1 MSRRIPAR
9 TSRRLQLRRRQLMK
23 SFDCL
28 EPRWM
33 MASTTPDTYFL
44 QSLAPT
50 YDQPFFVEAAQPAQ
64 QTLGP
69 DGKLAYDLRVNT
81 PGDQSIPIQ
90 GVTRIRID
98 PLASYQ
104 VTLITQAGE
113 GNFLVES
120 FDATGT
126 SLGKTTI
133 PYDFD
138 TSQSAVY
145 DLVTS
150 RAHIGPSGRM
160 LPLNTATIET
170 TAAFVAPKFG
180 FLEDQVHSFRTNRSS
195 DRGHSPNAIRI
206 DMTRPTI
213 ISYEA
218 IRHSP
223 STSPQVHSLG
233 FESLDV
239 DNELIEGVHVERYSN
254 AGDTRLSQAL
264 RPGDT
269 SFVVDSAVGWSNQ
282 SLDPRTRALAWYGY
296 RDSKG
301 TLYPDYTY
309 TRNVAKD
316 SIDGL
321 WDPGAVVGNRI
332 TLRKPWTGPII
343 PAGTAVRNAV
353 DSDSLI
359 PSLLESNR
367 LLSSGRASII
377 GTWSNG
383 VRTVQQ
389 FPPGTSSIRLASIT
403 NQSSVSEDETIS
415 IQMRFGLPHESAEI
429 VSPVNRRR
437 VFDLSV
443 LSNDSLTSG
452 AQIRSVTQGVRGTV
466 TIVPGTGSVS
476 SKLRY
481 TSSEFFIGTD
491 YFTYTVV
498 DPVTFRESTEQVFL
512 QSLGG
517 NLDQNPALQE
527 AIRVDG
533 LTPTLFRGNINIG
546 ISAVKNERF
555 VSEDAD
561 VERWGPHDQKSA
573 FVTFR
578 GMQVHTGSLSLLP
591 NGKFEFEPLRDFVGT
606 TPLLFDYQNGSSLTI
621 GAGGVTVHENHFLR
635 EQTRLRNIGLMEHN
649 FESAFKRFFY
659 PANVA
664 VDANN
669 KPFLSWRVYALQFS
683 GASHRELFH
692 RFKLNEPWNSPNNLP
707 LLAEMPNL
715 YRSGTDSSTV
725 TSTRYLAI
733 ADGVYPGTLSLF
745 LNNVNSL
752 GNKLQLSQVTDGLVN
767 TILVVQAAPEKAVP
781 WTKPDDLV
789 FDPANPIATLGN
801 VGSYFNAVFADGTVR
816 TLPTDMGNAMFESLV
831 TINRGDLLRDPA
843 SLTRAAKPRADY
855 PGDPTVY
862 NDTYQSNAM
871 KQLLLS
877 MHNHESAYKRLVPSL
892 PINAP
897 RNLSWRVHLLP
908 FLEQSTLYSQFR
920 LDEPWDSPHNLALA
934 EKMPDIFRSLG
945 DSPTSTQTRFRVLG
959 GANMAYG
966 SASSLNQGPR
976 FSEFTDGTS
985 HSILLVEAGA
995 DKAVPW
1001 TQPDV
1006 MPIAAGNIWD
1016 SLGQFANGNM
1026 LVGMADGSVLRIPMT
1041 TPPDIVRGLTTI
1053 NLQDAGRSE
1062 FELYHRNSYEISM
1075 YHQSNNFKQIGLSIH
1090 NFESAFKRLP
1100 SDFLGFS
1107 NRIPPDSVGLSWR
1120 VAILPFME
1128 ESTLYYKF
1136 RLDEPWDSPHNLAL
1150 LPLIPS
1156 VYRTATDLP
1165 GTTTTRVQR
1174 FRGQNTIDPKQRI
1187 TLGSITD
1194 GTSNTVM
1201 VALTAPENAV
1211 PWTKPEDMPFSDTSG
1226 WEALGRKVKH
1236 TPIVLADGSV
1246 KSLDRSIGDVAL
1258 KALVLRNDGKAL
1270 SGLDANLNED
1280 PPRTMLVREGGP
1292 VDAITVRGSLPVVF
1306 DFDHPTLAIASVRSD
1321 GAHPGFGASLRVSVQ
1336 ANINSSVDGKRQTK
1350 LNIRTRS
1357 NPSDPNSALNLLY
1370 SIDVIILDQDGISVQ
1385 TTTPLPMFVGEGAAT
1400 TVAVR
1405 LSSQPFGNVIV
1416 QARESDSTEVQLPTQ
1431 SFVFTPFDWNIPQA
1445 VVVVGV
1451 VEPVLDG
1458 DVDSEIQFSIASGNH
1473 SHTAPLIVPVRTLDN
1488 RPATITLQNPVSSL
1502 PENSSTTARIAVG
1515 QVSLVDD
1522 GVGFNTLSLS
1532 GPDAGM
1538 FQLENGTLYL
1548 RSGAVLDFETKNR
1561 LVVILSADDLAVAGS
1576 PDSTLTH
1583 VLSITDAN
1591 DPPQI
1596 RLSNV
1601 VSELAES
1608 TDTSFGLR
1616 VASIEIVD
1624 DALGRNTVSLGGIHA
1639 NRFEIKGSE
1648 LWLKPNTHLDFETK
1662 SSLTV
1667 FVNVDDPSSG
1677 GSPDDSESLVL
1688 NITDV
1693 NEPPTLSLANQI
1705 ESIRESHDTS
1715 SGFFVAKLEVR
1726 DDALGTNEVR
1736 LSGPD
1741 AEAFEWTGS
1750 QLLLKPNTPLDFESK
1765 TRFVVHVSV
1774 DDPTIGTSPDFS
1786 IEVTLLVSD
1795 VNERPALGEF
1805 KETIQSIREN
1815 SSTALKTVAQIVI
1828 VDDAMGNNLLTINGA
1843 DARHFRLNGTSLE
1856 FQPLG
1861 TLDYESQSKYEITIS
1876 LTDPSIS
1883 GTPLDTRPFQLS
1895 LINVPEIVSV
1905 TDPFGNAISESS
1917 KAIRVQWDTLVEAA
1931 AGSIRWWKQDV
1942 QMDVPSTVTSD
1953 QSSTGSTFNLAFSDS
1968 FLRSGKL
1975 PPGEYQLVVDGIG
1988 VRSQVS
1994 QTVADPSQ
2002 SGTIRVEP
2010 ALLPTTLQLRQLRP
2024 AKANEPTPIEVRVA
2038 DANADRRYTLR
2049 VDSNNDGIHERTFV
2063 DVLTPFVI
2071 EDLRFDRAGVQTI
2084 RVMVESQSTVQASEE
2099 LAIPVTSW
2107 RGGAANNWLSGI
2119 DTDRDGSVSPLDV
2132 LTIVNHINARD
2143 VGGGTYDFVLDVD
2156 RDATIGPL
2164 DVLGVVNHLN
2174 RSTPDSSP
2182 FRSLQMSNTGS
2193 EDGYTSSAKVIG
2205 ELANPKDSLFLSLD
2219 GGTRRN
2225 ASSLIQANG
2234 AFEVTDQAIRELFGD
2249 VPDGEHT
2256 ISAFTHGSAGFSIA
2270 RDRRFILQ
2278 SQNPPAPSITAAMQM
2293 GNEVYLEWKSEE
2305 SGFHRL
2311 SEHTYTVYIQ
2321 RHLENPI
2328 SVVTKLASDSAI
2340 FLHPGSDFE
2349 VYVEAVSA
2357 SNLRTRSRSI
2367 HVRRT

>member
-9 TSRRLQLRRRQLMK
+9 TSYHLQIRRRPLLK
-23 SFDCL
+23 AFDRL

-33 MASTTPDTYFL
+33 MASTTPDSYFL

-69 DGKLAYDLRVNT
+69 DGKLGYDFRVNT
-81 PGDQSIPIQ
+81 PGDQTISIQ

-104 VTLITQAGE
+104 VTLITEAGE

-120 FDATGT
+120 FDATGR
-126 SLGKTTI
+126 SLGKTNI

-138 TSQSAVY
+138 TSQSTFD
-145 DLVTS
+145 DLVAS
-150 RAHIGPSGRM
+150 RAYIGPSGRM

-170 TAAFVAPKFG
+170 SAAFVSPKFG
-180 FLEDQVHSFRTNRSS
+180 FLEDQVHSFRINRSS
-195 DRGHSPNAIRI
+195 DRRHSPNAIRV
-206 DMTRPTI
+206 DMTRPTN

-223 STSPQVHSLG
+223 SVSPQVHSLG
-233 FESLDV
+233 FESLDA

-254 AGDTRLSQAL
+254 ARDTRLSQTL

-301 TLYPDYTY
+301 TLYPDYGY
-309 TRNVAKD
+309 TRNVARD

-332 TLRKPWTGPII
+332 TLRKPWAGPII
-343 PAGTAVRNAV
+343 PAGTPVRNAV

-359 PSLLESNR
+359 PSLLDSNR
-367 LLSSGRASII
+367 LSAVGRVSISGI
-377 GTWSNG
+377 WSNG
-383 VRTVQQ
+383 VRSVQQ

-415 IQMRFGLPHESAEI
+415 IQMRFGLPHESAQI
-429 VSPVNRRR
+429 VSPTNRRR
-437 VFDLSV
+437 IFDLNV
-443 LSNDSLTSG
+443 LSNDSLPSG
-452 AQIRSVTQGVRGTV
+452 TQIRSVTQGVRGTV
-466 TIVPGTGSVS
+466 TIVPGSGSV

-491 YFTYTVV
+491 FFTYTVV
-498 DPVTFRESTEQVFL
+498 DPVTLRESTEHVFL

-527 AIRVDG
+527 AIRVDS
-533 LTPTLFRGNINIG
+533 LTPSLFRGEMTIG
-546 ISAVKNERF
+546 ISAVKNEAYVADDTDF
-555 VSEDAD
+555 VW
-561 VERWGPHDQKSA
+561 WGQHDPKSA

-578 GMQVHTGSLSLLP
+578 GMQVQTGSLSLLP
-591 NGKFEFEPLRDFVGT
+591 NGKFEFEPIREFVGRT
-606 TPLLFDYQNGSSLTI
+606 HLSFGYQNGSSDAI
-621 GAGGVTVHENHFLR
+621 GYGGIAVHENHFR
-635 EQTRLRNIGLMEHN
+635 RDQERLRRIGQAEN
-649 FESAFKRFFY
+649 RFESGNRRFFY
-659 PANVA
+659 PTDVA

-669 KPFLSWRVYALQFS
+669 KPFLSWRVYALQLTGS
-683 GASHRELFH
+683 QSHSDLFN

-715 YRSGTDSSTV
+715 YRSGTDSKSV

-733 ADGVYPGTLSLF
+733 ADGAYPGTRSLL
-745 LNNVNSL
+745 LNNVNGL
-752 GNKLQLSQVTDGLVN
+752 GNNLRYSAVTDGLSN
-767 TILVVQAAPEKAVP
+767 TMLLVQAGSDKAVP

-789 FDPANPIATLGN
+789 FDPANPIASLGS
-801 VGSYFNAVFADGTVR
+801 VGSYFNAVFGDSVVR
-816 TLPTDMGNAMFESLV
+816 ALPTDMGNAMFESLA

-843 SLTRAAKPRADY
+843 SLTRAAKLRVDF
-855 PGDPTVY
+855 PGDPIAY

-871 KQLLLS
+871 RWLLLS
-877 MHNHESAYKRLVPSL
+877 MHNHESAFRRFVPSL
-892 PINAP
+892 SVNAP

-908 FLEQSTLYSQFR
+908 FLELTSLYSQFR

-934 EKMPDIFRSLG
+934 EKMPDVFRSLG

-959 GANMAYG
+959 GPNMAYG

-976 FSEFTDGTS
+976 FGEFTDGTS
-985 HSILLVEAGA
+985 HSILLIEAGA

-1016 SLGQFANGNM
+1016 SLGQFTNGNM
-1026 LVGMADGSVLRIPMT
+1026 LVGMADGSTLRIPT
-1041 TPPDIVRGLTTI
+1041 ITPPEIVRGLATI
-1053 NLQDAGRSE
+1053 NLKDAGRTE
-1062 FELYHRNSYEISM
+1062 FEISQGYEPINSYLQRYNLRQISWG
-1075 YHQSNNFKQIGLSIH
+1075 IG
-1090 NFESAFKRLP
+1090 NFESSFRRFPFDFKQDL
-1100 SDFLGFS
+1100 
-1107 NRIPPDSVGLSWR
+1107 NQIAPDSVGLSWR
-1120 VAILPFME
+1120 VAILPFIE
-1128 ESTLYYKF
+1128 ESTLFDRF

-1150 LPLIPS
+1150 LPLMPS
-1156 VYRTATDLP
+1156 AFRTATDLP
-1165 GTTTTRVQR
+1165 GVTTTRVQR
-1174 FRGQNTIDPKQRI
+1174 FRGLNTIDPKQRI
-1187 TLGSITD
+1187 TTGGISD
-1194 GTSNTVM
+1194 GASNTVL

-1211 PWTKPEDMPFSDTSG
+1211 PWTKPADMPFSDTSG
-1226 WEALGRKVKH
+1226 WESLGKNVKH
-1236 TPIVLADGSV
+1236 TQVTLADGSV
-1246 KSLDRSIGDVAL
+1246 RSLDRSIGNVSFN
-1258 KALVLRNDGKAL
+1258 ALVLRNDGKAL
-1270 SGLDANLNED
+1270 SGFDLHPNLD
-1280 PPRTMLVREGGP
+1280 PPRAMLVREGGP
-1292 VDAITVRGSLPVVF
+1292 VDAITVSGSLPVVF
-1306 DFDHPTLAIASVRSD
+1306 DFDHPTLAIASVLSD
-1321 GAHPGFGASLRVSVQ
+1321 GAHHGFGASLRVSVQ

-1357 NPSDPNSALNLLY
+1357 NPNDPNSALKLLY
-1370 SIDVIILDQDGISVQ
+1370 SIDVIILDQEGISVQ
-1385 TTTPLPMFVGEGAAT
+1385 TTTSLPLVVGEGAASS
-1400 TVAVR
+1400 VAVR

-1416 QARESDSTEVQLPTQ
+1416 QARASDSTEVQLPTQ
-1431 SFVFTPFDWNIPQA
+1431 SFIFTPFDWNVPQA
-1445 VVVVGV
+1445 VVVAGV
-1451 VEPVLDG
+1451 VEPALDG
-1458 DVDSEIQFSIASGNH
+1458 DVDSEILFSIASGNH

-1488 RPATITLQNPVSSL
+1488 RPATITLQTPVSSL
-1502 PENSSTTARIAVG
+1502 PENTSTTARIAIG
-1515 QVSLVDD
+1515 QISLVDD
-1522 GVGFNTLSLS
+1522 GFGLNTVSLS
-1532 GPDAGM
+1532 GPDAGI

-1548 RSGAVLDFETKNR
+1548 RAGAILDFETKNR
-1561 LVVILSADDLAVAGS
+1561 LEVILSVDDLAVAGS
-1576 PDSTLTH
+1576 PDASLTH

-1596 RLSNV
+1596 KLSNLV
-1601 VSELAES
+1601 AELAES
-1608 TDTSFGLR
+1608 TDIASGLR
-1616 VASIEIVD
+1616 VANIEVID
-1624 DALGRNTVSLGGIHA
+1624 DTLGQNTISVGGIDA

-1667 FVNVDDPSSG
+1667 FVNVDDPSLG

-1715 SGFFVAKLEVR
+1715 SGFFVAKLEIR
-1726 DDALGTNEVR
+1726 DDALGANEVR

-1741 AEAFEWTGS
+1741 AEAFEWIGS
-1750 QLLLKPNTPLDFESK
+1750 QLRLKPNIPLDFESK
-1765 TRFVVHVSV
+1765 TRFVVHASV

-1815 SSTALKTVAQIVI
+1815 SSTALKKVAEIVI
-1828 VDDAMGNNLLTINGA
+1828 VDDAMGTNLLTIDGA

-1883 GTPLDTRPFQLS
+1883 GTPLDTRLFQLS

-1942 QMDVPSTVTSD
+1942 QMEAPSTVTSEH
-1953 QSSTGSTFNLAFSDS
+1953 SSTDSTFNVAFSDS
-1968 FLRSGKL
+1968 FLRTGKL

-1994 QTVADPSQ
+1994 QTVADSFQ

-2010 ALLPTTLQLRQLRP
+2010 TLLPTTLQLRQLRP

-2038 DANADRRYTLR
+2038 GANTDRRYTLR

-2084 RVMVESQSTVQASEE
+2084 RVMAESQSTVQASEE

-2164 DVLGVVNHLN
+2164 DVLAVVNHLN

-2193 EDGYTSSAKVIG
+2193 EDGYTSSAKVFG

-2225 ASSLIQANG
+2225 ASFLIQANG

-2249 VPDGEHT
+2249 VGDGEHT

-2278 SQNPPAPSITAAMQM
+2278 SKNPPAPSITAVMQM
-2293 GNEVYLEWKSEE
+2293 GSEVYLGWKSEE
-2305 SGFHRL
+2305 SEFRF
-2311 SEHTYTVYIQ
+2311 SKHTYTVYIQ

-2328 SVVTKLASDSAI
+2328 SVVTMLASDSAI

-2349 VYVEAVSA
+2349 VYVETVSA